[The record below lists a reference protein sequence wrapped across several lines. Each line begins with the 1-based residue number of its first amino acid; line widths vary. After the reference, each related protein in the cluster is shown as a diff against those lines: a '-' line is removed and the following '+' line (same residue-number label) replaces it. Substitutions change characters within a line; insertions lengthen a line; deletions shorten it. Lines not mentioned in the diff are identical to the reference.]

1 MRLFA
6 ALVSPIR
13 RSLRVRVSLTVLAIS
28 SVLLLIV
35 GMVLINSI
43 QRGIFETRLKDVL
56 REAIRATDATQQDFD
71 AAPVGSPLAAY
82 TLASDAVRSV
92 LTQGSSAIA
101 VAFLPPS
108 TSQAG
113 AVSAIHTDQ
122 ELSSLASAELINR
135 AEFTGEQ
142 VWQSVGLPQPA
153 GGVEPGLVVAK
164 VVRLSAINY
173 VLVLVYDI
181 SAEQTIMALIA
192 RIILISAAAM
202 LVVLVLVTYVATRQ
216 AVRPVK
222 DAAVV
227 ASRLADGALSE
238 RMQVRGQTEMA
249 TLAASF
255 NAMATSMQRHIEDM
269 ENLSKL
275 QRRFVADV
283 SHELRTPLATIRMA
297 GDLLYQARGHFDP
310 EVARSAELLAGQL
323 DRFEA
328 LLSDLLEISRLD
340 AGAAGLDLEPTD
352 LCVVVAAALDSL
364 DPLARQA
371 GTELRRHLPATPCQA
386 LIDRRRVDRIV
397 RNLVANAIVHAQA
410 EVTEIFVAGNAQ
422 AVAIVVRDHGVGLAT
437 GQIDR
442 VFDRFWRADPARSPT
457 TTGGTGLGLAIALED
472 AKAHGG
478 RIDVW
483 SEAGNGTSF
492 RLVLPTDLA
501 LPAEPPAPIDLDPQP
516 EEVSTQ

>member
-1 MRLFA
+1 VRLFT
-6 ALVSPIR
+6 ALFSPIR
-13 RSLRVRVSLTVLAIS
+13 RSLRWRVSLTVLAIS
-28 SVLLLIV
+28 SVLLLVV
-35 GMVLINSI
+35 GMVLTSSI
-43 QRGIFETRLKDVL
+43 QRGIFDTRLADVL
-56 REAIRATDATQQDFD
+56 REAVRAADAAQQDFD
-71 AAPVGSPLAAY
+71 AAPAGSPLTDY
-82 TLASDAVRSV
+82 TLAMDAVMSV
-92 LTQGSSAIA
+92 STQGTAAIA

-113 AVSAIHTDQ
+113 AVSAIHTDP
-122 ELSSLASAELINR
+122 ELSSLASDELIRR
-135 AEFTGEQ
+135 AEATGEQ
-142 VWQSVGLPQPA
+142 AWQSVGLPKE
-153 GGVEPGLVVAK
+153 GGGLAPGLAVAK
-164 VVRLSAINY
+164 VVRLAAINY
-173 VLVLVYDI
+173 VLVLVYDL
-181 SAEQTIMALIA
+181 SAEQTIMNLIA
-192 RIILISAAAM
+192 RIIQVSAVAM
-202 LVVLVLVTYVATRQ
+202 LLVLVVVTYVATRQ

-222 DAAVV
+222 DAAAV

-238 RMQVRGQTEMA
+238 RMRVRGQTEMA

-297 GDLLYQARGHFDP
+297 GDLLYQSRGRFDP

-340 AGAAGLDLEPTD
+340 AGAARLDLEPTD

-371 GTELRRHLPATPCQA
+371 GTELRRHLSTTPCQA
-386 LIDRRRVDRIV
+386 KLDRRRVDRIV

-410 EVTEIFVAGNAQ
+410 KVTDIYVAGNDQ
-422 AVAIVVRDHGVGLAT
+422 AVALVVQDDGVGLAT
-437 GQIDR
+437 EQLDR

-483 SEAGNGTSF
+483 SKAGHGTSF
-492 RLVLPTDLA
+492 RLVLPTD
-501 LPAEPPAPIDLDPQP
+501 PAAPTDGPDPLELNP
-516 EEVSTQ
+516 KPSEVSAT